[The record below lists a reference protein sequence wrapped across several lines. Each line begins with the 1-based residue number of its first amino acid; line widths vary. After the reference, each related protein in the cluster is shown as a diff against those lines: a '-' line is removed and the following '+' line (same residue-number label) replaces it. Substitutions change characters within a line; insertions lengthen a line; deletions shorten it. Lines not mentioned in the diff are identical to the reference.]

1 LHARRLALKHPVTGT
16 PMEFVAPMPADIA
29 SLLDAA
35 GLELPG
41 VR

>member
-1 LHARRLALKHPVTGT
+1 LALKHPVTGA
-16 PMEFVAPMPADIA
+16 PIEFVAPVPADIA

-35 GLELPG
+35 GLQLSG